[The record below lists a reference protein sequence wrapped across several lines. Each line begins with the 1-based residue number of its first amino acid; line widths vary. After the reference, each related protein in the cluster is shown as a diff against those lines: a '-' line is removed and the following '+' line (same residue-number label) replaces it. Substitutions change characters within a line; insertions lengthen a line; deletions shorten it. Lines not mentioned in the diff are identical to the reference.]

1 MRILVH
7 LHVFYHDQLPWFL
20 DRLRSLDGFDWD
32 LVVTCCEADAA
43 LVSAVKAFKPDAR
56 LLTVENVG
64 YDVWPFLKMLSL
76 VDVSPYD
83 ILFKLHTKN
92 VTSRNTVRLY
102 GSHLRKE
109 AWRNTL
115 VDALLGSPDWV
126 RNVVSVFREQPDAGM
141 VCSGKLYGTLNFPED
156 GDMLTEELSALG
168 LHTDERRFCVGNMFA
183 IRPRLLAPLG
193 KREFRADQFP
203 ADSRSGSGGT
213 LAHLYERVLSLLAP
227 SQGYRVVAMDPP
239 DTAFA
244 RKMRLRRALKP
255 VLSFIFNID
264 WEGNPRRKVLT
275 ILGFKFTL
283 HENHLPD

>member
-20 DRLRSLDGFDWD
+20 DRLRNLDGLDWD

-92 VTSRNTVRLY
+92 ITSRKTVRLN
-102 GSHLRKE
+102 GFHMRGE
-109 AWRNTL
+109 VWRNTL
-115 VDALLGSPDWV
+115 VDALLHNPEWV

-141 VCSGKLYGTLNFPED
+141 VCSGKLYGALNFPED
-156 GDMLTEELSALG
+156 GKLLTEELSALG
-168 LHTDERRFCVGNMFA
+168 LQTDDRQFCSGNMFA
-183 IRPRLLAPLG
+183 IRPCLLAPLG

-203 ADSRSGSGGT
+203 ARSRSGSGGT
-213 LAHLYERVLSLLAP
+213 LAHLYERIFSLLAP
-227 SQGYRVVAMDPP
+227 AQGYRVVTMDPP
-239 DTAFA
+239 DAAYA
-244 RKMRLRRALKP
+244 RKMRLRKVLKP
-255 VLSFIFNID
+255 LLNFIFNID
-264 WEGNPRRKVLT
+264 WEGNPRRKVVT
-275 ILGFKFTL
+275 ILGFKITL